1 MERFLLVCLG
11 GAVGTGARYLVG
23 LWAGERFGQ
32 SFPVGTLLVNLVGCF
47 FIGLVMQLSLSVA
60 SFPQAL
66 RFALTAGVLG
76 GFTTYSA
83 YAWETTQLVVDG
95 ARWPALVNF
104 AVTTAGGFLMVLLG
118 LLAARLVGKG

>member
-23 LWAGERFGQ
+23 LWAGGRFGQ
-32 SFPVGTLLVNLVGCF
+32 SFPVGTLLVNLVGCL
-47 FIGLVMQLSLSVA
+47 FIGLVMQLSLSVS
-60 SFPQAL
+60 SFPQTL

-83 YAWETTQLVVDG
+83 YAWETTQLAAEG

-104 AVTTAGGFLMVLLG
+104 TATTVGGFLMVVLG
-118 LLAARLVGKG
+118 VLAAKLVVRG